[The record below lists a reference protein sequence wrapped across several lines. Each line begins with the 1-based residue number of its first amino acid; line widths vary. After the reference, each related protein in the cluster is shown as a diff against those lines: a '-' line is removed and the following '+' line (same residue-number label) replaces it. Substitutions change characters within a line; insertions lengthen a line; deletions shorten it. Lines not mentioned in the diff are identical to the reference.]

1 MRFDKGPVT
10 FALVGAG
17 GRAAC
22 YIRAIEKYY
31 PNDFKVVA
39 IADPDKEKQ
48 NYYYFSIICII
59 NCTLCIGGR
68 DEEYREKS
76 VSRINGNRR
85 RSKYGS

>member
-17 GRAAC
+17 GRAGC

-48 NYYYFSIICII
+48 NYY
-59 NCTLCIGGR
+59 
-68 DEEYREKS
+68 
-76 VSRINGNRR
+76 
-85 RSKYGS
+85 SKKYNIYNYSLSF